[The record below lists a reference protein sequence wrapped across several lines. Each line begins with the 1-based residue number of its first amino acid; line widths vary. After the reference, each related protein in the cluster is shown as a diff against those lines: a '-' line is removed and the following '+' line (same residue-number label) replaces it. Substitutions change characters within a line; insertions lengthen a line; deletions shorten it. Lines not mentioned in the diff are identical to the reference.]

1 MQTESRKFMLLFS
14 PNILPS
20 RLFSKNLNIKIYKII
35 ILPVVLCGC
44 KTWSL
49 ILRFEN
55 TTLGQVFGP
64 KRDDNG
70 EWRRLHNEEI
80 HNLYRSPN
88 IVRVIKSKRLRQTKQ
103 IPRMEECTT
112 AFQNFNLQERYL
124 QEGLDVCGWT
134 MLETVLKKQMAI
146 REIALIRSGERLLD
160 SPCEYR
166 FKPQGSITH
175 GVNYLVLPPLQS
187 IGL

>member
-1 MQTESRKFMLLFS
+1 MYQSSYLSYIALQLYLGSLLENQNFIPEKIKCRVKAANS
-14 PNILPS
+14 CYYSIPKLLPS

-88 IVRVIKSKRLRQTKQ
+88 IVRVIKSKRLR
-103 IPRMEECTT
+103 
-112 AFQNFNLQERYL
+112 
-124 QEGLDVCGWT
+124 
-134 MLETVLKKQMAI
+134 
-146 REIALIRSGERLLD
+146 
-160 SPCEYR
+160 
-166 FKPQGSITH
+166 
-175 GVNYLVLPPLQS
+175 
-187 IGL
+187 